1 VNTSLKL
8 DKTFKDSNGESP
20 LYVRIRNKNS
30 NGKYSESSIS
40 TGIDISEKHF
50 NKGSITSKT
59 PNFTDKQRIINSVL
73 DLVERIIGESIEEGI
88 EPTPQYIKIQF
99 EKRKELK
106 QIRTEVEIPKMKDN
120 HSFWK
125 VWEEYWKTKK
135 NTSYGYRKTINTTKN
150 HLKDFENYSKRTITF
165 DYIILKTIVFQG
177 ELNDYLWNQ
186 KNHSN
191 SYVNKIYDNLSGFL
205 YFSHQMGYI
214 NRKPKLRSVPRL
226 EKEEKIYLNTEE
238 IIKLFNWKKF
248 DYDPKKEK
256 ELLENKHIR
265 IIEQPLEGTNSK
277 KFGGVLKITN
287 WELVKYIFLF
297 QNCIGCRIGDIPHF
311 KVNNMNFHKK
321 EQLLSWTQSKTSN
334 VVKVPLNPMGGFIFK
349 KFSSGKSRSQTLFPQ
364 ISQSKFNKQLKNL
377 CEESGFLN
385 RLVSNPKKVGSET
398 INKEEKPLWKLISS
412 HGGRR
417 GFVKNSIDLGKMD
430 YRTIMSLSGHKTF
443 SEFSKY
449 ISVTSKDV
457 LKIQDLYKVDNK
469 TKSDKGEYLVN
480 GFNKLT
486 DDEQKILLG
495 VLGGLMRK

>member
-1 VNTSLKL
+1 MKTSLKL
-8 DKTFKDSNGESP
+8 LTHRKNNKGESP
-20 LYVRIRNKNS
+20 LFVRVRGKNS
-30 NGKYSESSIS
+30 QGKFVESSIN
-40 TGIDISEKHF
+40 TDLDIDSKHF
-50 NKGSITSKT
+50 DGGVLKSRT
-59 PNFTDKQRIINSVL
+59 PNYTNKQRIINSMI
-73 DLVERIIGESIEEGI
+73 DLISSIIGESKEEGL
-88 EPTPQYIKIQF
+88 EPTPQYIKVQY

-106 QIRTEVEIPKMKDN
+106 QIRTEVETPEMVQN

-125 VWEEYWKTKK
+125 VWKEYWKTKK

-150 HLKDFENYSKRTITF
+150 HLKGFEEYSKRTITF
-165 DYIILKTIVFQG
+165 DYIIFKTIVFQG

-191 SYVNKIYDNLSGFL
+191 SYLNKLYDNLSGFL

-214 NRKPKLRSVPRL
+214 KRKPKLKVEPEL
-226 EKEEKIYLNTEE
+226 EKDEKIYLNTEE
-238 IIKLFNWKKF
+238 IIKLFNWRKF
-248 DYDPKKEK
+248 DYEPKKEK

-265 IIEQPLEGTNSK
+265 IIEQTLEGTNSK
-277 KFGGVLKITN
+277 NFGGVLKVTN

-297 QNCIGCRIGDIPHF
+297 QNCIGCRIGDIPYF
-311 KVNNMNFHKK
+311 KVSNMNFDKK
-321 EQLLSWTQSKTSN
+321 SQLLSWTQQKTDKR
-334 VVKVPLNPMGGFIFK
+334 VQVPLNDMGGFIFK
-349 KFSSGKSRSQTLFPQ
+349 KFSSGKSRSQTLFPSV
-364 ISQSKFNKQLKNL
+364 SQSKFNKQLKNL

-385 RLVSNPKKVGSET
+385 RLVSNPKRVGSDV
-398 INKEEKPLWKLISS
+398 INTKEKPLWELISS

-430 YRTIMSLSGHKTF
+430 YRTIMKLSGHKTF

-449 ISVTSKDV
+449 ISVTSQDV

-486 DDEQKILLG
+486 DDEQKILIG
-495 VLGGLMRK
+495 VLEGLMRK

>member
-1 VNTSLKL
+1 MNTSLKL
-8 DKTFKDSNGESP
+8 DKKFKDSNGESP

-40 TGIDISEKHF
+40 IGVDISEKHF

-73 DLVERIIGESIEEGI
+73 DLVERIIGESKEEGI
-88 EPTPQYIKIQF
+88 EPTPQYIKIQY

-106 QIRTEVEIPKMKDN
+106 QIKTEVETPQMKED
-120 HSFWK
+120 HQFWK

-150 HLKDFENYSKRTITF
+150 HLMGFEEHTKRTLTF

-191 SYVNKIYDNLSGFL
+191 SYVNKLYDNLSGFL
-205 YFSHQMGYI
+205 YFSHKMGYI
-214 NRKPKLRSVPRL
+214 KRKPDLKNTTIL
-226 EKEEKIYLNTEE
+226 EKDEKIYLNTEE
-238 IIKLFNWKKF
+238 VIKLFNWKKF
-248 DYDPKKEK
+248 DYEPNKEK
-256 ELLENKHIR
+256 ELLKNKHIT
-265 IIEQPLEGTNSK
+265 IIEQPLEGKNSK
-277 KFGGVLKITN
+277 KFGGVLKVTN

-297 QNCIGCRIGDIPHF
+297 QNCIGCRIGDIPYF
-311 KVNNMNFHKK
+311 KVNNMNFDKK
-321 EQLLSWTQSKTSN
+321 SQLLSWIQQKTDKR
-334 VVKVPLNPMGGFIFK
+334 VQVPLNDMGGFIFK
-349 KFSSGKSRSQTLFPQ
+349 KFSSGKSRSQTLFPS

-385 RLVSNPKKVGSET
+385 RLVSNPKRVGSKVVDT
-398 INKEEKPLWKLISS
+398 KEEPLYKLISS

-430 YRTIMSLSGHKTF
+430 YRTIMKLSGHKTF

-449 ISVTSKDV
+449 ISVTSEDV
-457 LKIQDLYKVDNK
+457 LKIQDLYKVDDK
-469 TKSDKGEYLVN
+469 TKTKKSEYLVD

-486 DDEQKILLG
+486 DEDQKVLIG
-495 VLGGLMRK
+495 VLEGLMRK

>member
-8 DKTFKDSNGESP
+8 DKKFKDSNGESP

-40 TGIDISEKHF
+40 IGVDISEKHF

-73 DLVERIIGESIEEGI
+73 DLVERIIGESKEEGI
-88 EPTPQYIKIQF
+88 EPTPQYVKVQY

-150 HLKDFENYSKRTITF
+150 HLKDFEKYSKRTITF
-165 DYIILKTIVFQG
+165 DFIILKTIVFQG

-191 SYVNKIYDNLSGFL
+191 SYVNKHYDNLSGFL

-214 NRKPKLRSVPRL
+214 KRKPKLKVEQEL
-226 EKEEKIYLNTEE
+226 EKDEKIYLNTEE
-238 IIKLFNWKKF
+238 IIKLFNWRKF
-248 DYDPKKEK
+248 DYELKKKK

-265 IIEQPLEGTNSK
+265 IIEQSLEGTNSK
-277 KFGGVLKITN
+277 KFGGVLKVTN

-311 KVNNMNFHKK
+311 KVSNMNFDKK
-321 EQLLSWTQSKTSN
+321 SQLLSWTQQKTDKR
-334 VVKVPLNPMGGFIFK
+334 VQVPLNDMGGFIFK
-349 KFSSGKSRSQTLFPQ
+349 KFSSGKSRSQTLFPSV
-364 ISQSKFNKQLKNL
+364 SQSKFNKQLKNL

-385 RLVSNPKKVGSET
+385 RLVSNPKRVGSEV
-398 INKEEKPLWKLISS
+398 INTKEKPLWELISS

-430 YRTIMSLSGHKTF
+430 YRTIMKLLGHKTF

-449 ISVTSKDV
+449 ISVTSEDV

-495 VLGGLMRK
+495 VLGGLLRK